1 MWARSFSIGLVMY
14 NWWWRKWMVI
24 DFLGIWLDD
33 GNVDAANVVL
43 LFLCLQWLCWMCF
56 GVECGLCV
64 GKNMKLFACG
74 TLWTWGSWGGSPS
87 LMAIK
92 VPAET
97 WYMAVDLCDWPKSRN
112 VSDLCVRWLYSRP
125 TFLFCF
131 VFFPFFLP
139 APGSPLPFCAIWWP
153 CPCVKPNK

>member
-1 MWARSFSIGLVMY
+1 MWDAPRIGLIMY
-14 NWWWRKWMVI
+14 KWWWWKWMVT

-33 GNVDAANVVL
+33 GNVDAADVVSL
-43 LFLCLQWLCWMCF
+43 SLCLQWFRWMCF

-92 VPAET
+92 EPAET
-97 WYMAVDLCDWPKSRN
+97 GIL
-112 VSDLCVRWLYSRP
+112 RWIFVNDRKTGLWAICASGGLFP
-125 TFLFCF
+125 PHFCF
-131 VFFPFFLP
+131 VFVFCFFPFFF
-139 APGSPLPFCAIWWP
+139 PGTRKSLPFLCNLMALP
-153 CPCVKPNK
+153 VR